1 MLGAFTPTGSY
12 TVVNDQ
18 VTIKLNLIRNKEPVA
33 TLTVEGTIT
42 DDHNKALLAEKV
54 VNAIS
59 TGWFNNGG
67 ANATCL
73 VEAL

>member
-42 DDHNKALLAEKV
+42 DDHSKALLAEKV

-59 TGWFNNGG
+59 TE
-67 ANATCL
+67 AQRL
-73 VEAL
+73 VQ